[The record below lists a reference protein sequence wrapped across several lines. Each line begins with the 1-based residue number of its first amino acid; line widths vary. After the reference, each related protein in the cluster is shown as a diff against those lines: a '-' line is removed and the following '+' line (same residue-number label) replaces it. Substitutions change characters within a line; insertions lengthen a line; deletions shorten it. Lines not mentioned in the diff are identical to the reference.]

1 MVNLK
6 TSFMIFLLIGLSA
19 FPAFAVEQKMMS
31 VQVKKGEI
39 RSTPSFLGGIVA
51 RVSYGDRVN
60 VLEEKGPWVKVAI
73 PERNKEGWIHSSA
86 LTVKKI
92 VFYAGAKDVQTS
104 ASSNELAL
112 AGKGFNKQ
120 VENEF
125 KEKNPNIN
133 YAWIDRMEKFVVSE
147 KEIKQFL
154 KEGKLSPKG
163 GS

>member
-1 MVNLK
+1 MVNFK
-6 TSFMIFLLIGLSA
+6 ISFMIFLLIGLSA

-39 RSTPSFLGGIVA
+39 RSTPSFLGRIVA
-51 RVSYGDRVN
+51 WVSYGDRVY
-60 VLEEKGPWVKVAI
+60 VRGEKGSWVKVSM
-73 PERNKEGWIHSSA
+73 PGQNTEGWMHASA
-86 LTVKKI
+86 LTVKK
-92 VFYAGAKDVQTS
+92 VAFNAGATDVRTS

-120 VENEF
+120 VEDEF
-125 KEKNPNIN
+125 KQKNPKMN
-133 YAWIDRMEKFVVSE
+133 YAWVDRMEKFVVSE
-147 KEIKQFL
+147 KAIKQFL